1 MGSISLCLTWNRDL
15 QRVSAALKLNKLLGH
30 NPNTHQSYPSHEI
43 LTLKI
48 AAGSKTRLKIPFLEM
63 KFGKASNPGEMRERS
78 AGQSGGRTAFLQGT
92 TRKTQ
97 LPELGFG
104 SSMCWG
110 AGHLL
115 SWQSCPVNPGWQEQ
129 VPVVGSQ
136 SPPSQAQELAQP
148 WPQWPLLQAAKGNR
162 VTSSTT
168 PTLLHFHV
176 TQLRIHSMA
185 KD

>member
-1 MGSISLCLTWNRDL
+1 M
-15 QRVSAALKLNKLLGH
+15 KL
-30 NPNTHQSYPSHEI
+30 
-43 LTLKI
+43 
-48 AAGSKTRLKIPFLEM
+48 
-63 KFGKASNPGEMRERS
+63 GKASNPGEPRECR
-78 AGQSGGRTAFLQGT
+78 AGQSRGRTAFLQGT

-104 SSMCWG
+104 SSTCWG

-129 VPVVGSQ
+129 VPVAGSQ

-168 PTLLHFHV
+168 PNPAALPRDT
-176 TQLRIHSMA
+176 TQNTQHGTRLSSQLQRRHELW
-185 KD
+185 K